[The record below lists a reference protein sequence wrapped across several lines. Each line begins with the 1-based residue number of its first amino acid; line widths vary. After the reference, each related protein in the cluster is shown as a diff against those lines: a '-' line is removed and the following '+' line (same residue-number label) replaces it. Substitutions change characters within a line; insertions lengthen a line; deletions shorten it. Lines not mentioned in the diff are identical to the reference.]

1 MRLQAFEIHEPAP
14 KLRETHAIAML
25 RPWLDAGNVGTLS
38 LGRLEEH
45 FEAQEVGRLIKPGTF
60 FDFTRYRPMTR
71 TVDGRRTL
79 TLPNSTIT
87 LIRPED
93 PPDFLLLHLMEPHAF
108 AEEYIDSVVEVVKC
122 FGVKRYCRIGGMY
135 NAVPHTRPLRV
146 TGTLAGEPLRGVA
159 GVSTQRGSYQGPT
172 SIMNLVSEAT
182 DKLGVESLSLMVHLP
197 QYLELEED
205 HAGKARL
212 LEVLSAIYGLPEEV
226 AQTEMGEQQYR
237 EVSVAVDRNPA
248 IKALVQ
254 RLESYYD
261 SRTEWSQPEEAPS
274 LSPEIERF
282 LQDMGEKLDGSS

>member
-1 MRLQAFEIHEPAP
+1 MRLQAFEIHEPTP

-45 FEAQEVGRLIKPGTF
+45 FESQEVGRLIKPGTF

-71 TVDGRRTL
+71 TVEGRRTL

-212 LEVLSAIYGLPEEV
+212 LEVLCAIYGLPAEI

-261 SRTEWSQPEEAPS
+261 SRTEWSQPEEALS

>member
-1 MRLQAFEIHEPAP
+1 MRLQAFEIHEPIP

-45 FEAQEVGRLIKPGTF
+45 FESQEIGRLIKPGTF

-71 TVDGRRTL
+71 TEEGRRIL

-87 LIRPED
+87 LIRPEE

-108 AEEYIDSVVEVVKC
+108 AEEYIDSVVEVVKS
-122 FGVKRYCRIGGMY
+122 FGVTRYCRIGGMY

-212 LEVLSAIYGLPEEV
+212 LEVLCAIYGLPAEV
-226 AQTEMGEQQYR
+226 AQTELGEQQYR

-248 IKALVQ
+248 IKSLVQ
-254 RLESYYD
+254 RLETYYD

-274 LSPEIERF
+274 LSPEIEQF

>member
-71 TVDGRRTL
+71 TVEGRRML

-87 LIRPED
+87 VIRPEE

-146 TGTLAGEPLRGVA
+146 TGTLAGEPLTGVA

-172 SIMNLVSEAT
+172 SIMNLVAEAT

-212 LEVLSAIYGLPEEV
+212 LEVLSAIYGLPAEV
-226 AQTEMGEQQYR
+226 AQTELGEQQYR

-254 RLESYYD
+254 RLETYYD
-261 SRTEWSQPEEAPS
+261 SRTEWSQTEEGPA

-282 LQDMGEKLDGSS
+282 LQDMGKKLDGSS

>member
-1 MRLQAFEIHEPAP
+1 MRLQAFEIYEPAP